1 MDWSRSR
8 CHRLRSSCSY
18 FDHVHVFSALP
29 ARPQPHSQPSA
40 DQGSIKENLSHSQH
54 KYVMCLVRSDPGQTA
69 TTTTKRVTL
78 LLCRSTKHRD
88 DTGTRRALECKGPKF
103 RGNNYSFR
111 FVYSL
116 FWGRAT
122 PGREGEV
129 RMGRG
134 VVDKTKT
141 HTHARTHFNGDPE
154 HRIERLLECGQVRW
168 FPFCFF
174 SEPKSI
180 KSSTPP
186 TTRPRPC
193 S

>member
-1 MDWSRSR
+1 
-8 CHRLRSSCSY
+8 
-18 FDHVHVFSALP
+18 
-29 ARPQPHSQPSA
+29 
-40 DQGSIKENLSHSQH
+40 
-54 KYVMCLVRSDPGQTA
+54 MCLVRSDPGQTT

-88 DTGTRRALECKGPKF
+88 DTGTRRVLECKGPKF

-116 FWGRAT
+116 FWDRAT

-141 HTHARTHFNGDPE
+141 HTHTHAHTLTVTLNIASSDCWSADRSAGF
-154 HRIERLLECGQVRW
+154 LFV
-168 FPFCFF
+168 FFF

-193 S
+193 STTSPTPSARLRRVGGRQKGLRSGSFSSF